1 MAEYNEDAYKLARKT
16 YIQHSCPFERALLS
30 RCVGCGRSL
39 KLNLAERE
47 AIACGDS
54 VVREHCLAF
63 YQALH
68 ENAQFALKINPA
80 ASRPLPNTGGT
91 TSHSTRP
98 ASGQVAGYPPQAG
111 EGANVT
117 PKSALRFPHPNPPPQ
132 AGEGANV
139 TPKSINAPW
148 PFGKEIRAQCGGVR
162 GLASALN
169 TAGDETTDIAETVL
183 AGVQSLGSCDAF
195 PYSEIMRAV
204 VHYEPRKRRS

>member
-1 MAEYNEDAYKLARKT
+1 MAEYNEDAYKLARKA

-30 RCVGCGRSL
+30 RCVGCGRSR

-47 AIACGDS
+47 AIACGDP

-68 ENAQFALKINPA
+68 DNAQFALKINPD
-80 ASRPLPNTGGT
+80 
-91 TSHSTRP
+91 
-98 ASGQVAGYPPQAG
+98 
-111 EGANVT
+111 
-117 PKSALRFPHPNPPPQ
+117 
-132 AGEGANV
+132 
-139 TPKSINAPW
+139 APW

-162 GLASALN
+162 GLAAALGA
-169 TAGDETTDIAETVL
+169 AGDETTDTAETVL
-183 AGVQSLGSCDAF
+183 AGVQSLGSCEAF